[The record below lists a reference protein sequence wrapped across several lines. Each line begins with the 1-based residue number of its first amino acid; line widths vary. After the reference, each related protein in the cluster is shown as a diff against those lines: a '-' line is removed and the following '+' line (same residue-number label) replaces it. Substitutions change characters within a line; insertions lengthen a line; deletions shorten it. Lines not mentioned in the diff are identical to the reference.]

1 MKGVEQIF
9 GNIIKIDICLWKGER
24 ERYGCVE
31 MKRVHSVIF
40 QSTQNRKSERTFE
53 KKGEWERNAITKR
66 FTFSRLHK
74 HFVFGCCDSCTRSH
88 KTCIFPVAFRP
99 NALPLSI
106 DCLNDYCIDSKLY
119 RKLNAMNRET
129 Y

>member
-9 GNIIKIDICLWKGER
+9 GNIIKIDICLWER
-24 ERYGCVE
+24 ERDMAVSKWKECTVWFS
-31 MKRVHSVIF
+31 RVHKIGRVRKHSKKRANGNEMQLQSASHF
-40 QSTQNRKSERTFE
+40 QDCTSILF
-53 KKGEWERNAITKR
+53 
-66 FTFSRLHK
+66 
-74 HFVFGCCDSCTRSH
+74 FGCCDSCTRSY

>member
-9 GNIIKIDICLWKGER
+9 GNIIKIDICLWKR
-24 ERYGCVE
+24 ERDMAVSKWKECTVWFS
-31 MKRVHSVIF
+31 RVHKIGRV
-40 QSTQNRKSERTFE
+40 RERSK
-53 KKGEWERNAITKR
+53 KKGEWEQNAITKR